1 MGLKEENLKKLAK
14 TAFLTNFVKKNK
26 GSWDHE
32 KWTELLEDLKKKGYC
47 PVDEDQVGLI
57 LEKKKAEYWEK
68 QKA

>member
-14 TAFLTNFVKKNK
+14 TTLLANFVKKNK
-26 GSWDHE
+26 GSWDHQE
-32 KWTELLEDLKKKGYC
+32 WVELLENLKTKGYY

-57 LEKKKAEYWEK
+57 VEKKKTEYWAK